1 MSTCNLMEAVAKGK
15 YRLGRILVEGGAD
28 VNERNQ
34 DQLTVLMAACQLET
48 NDCERHR
55 KIKLIQT
62 LLENGAN
69 PEDLDKSGKTCLHY
83 TRSKS
88 VDVRNVVFRYIKK

>member
-1 MSTCNLMEAVAKGK
+1 MSTCNLMEAVARGK

-34 DQLTVLMAACQLET
+34 DQLTVLMAACKLET

-69 PEDLDKSGKTCLHY
+69 PEDLDKSGKTCLDY